1 MSIPKGALRKRKLI
15 LALGVAC
22 TASFLFVGVPSASA
36 LFTQCPPIGDD
47 EGCQVLITVNP
58 DGTGTVSQDAT
69 QGPYEEDEDAL
80 VGLQNNSP
88 GTVTSIALS
97 SSLDIFGFDD
107 DGICSDLTGYT
118 HPSPAGCPFGPTGYE
133 GPGTSFSNISADT
146 TSGTVNF
153 SPPVGPGG
161 SASFSLGGAISA
173 PDTPLGTIP
182 VQAVQGQTCSS
193 ASVSAKNYKP
203 KRSLTPTVP
212 GVRAFINVSEPS
224 TVSVDATLKFGASAA
239 ASKHLGTFTFVDTGR
254 KKLRI
259 ALSKSLGLSIG
270 DRVTLNLSVK
280 STPLSATGCKAGAT
294 KNVSLKT
301 RVVHVLKN
309 EASH

>member
-1 MSIPKGALRKRKLI
+1 MSIPKGAVRKKKFI
-15 LALGVAC
+15 LALGVVCA
-22 TASFLFVGVPSASA
+22 ASFLFVGVPSASA
-36 LFTQCPPIGDD
+36 LFTQCPPIGEDD
-47 EGCQVLITVNP
+47 GCQVLITVNP
-58 DGTGTVSQDAT
+58 DGSGTVTEDST
-69 QGPYEEDEDAL
+69 QGAYEGSEDAL
-80 VGLQNNSP
+80 VGVQNNAA
-88 GTVTSIALS
+88 GTVSAIDLS
-97 SSLDIFGFDD
+97 STIDIFGFDE
-107 DGICSDLTGYT
+107 DGICDIGTSYT
-118 HPSPAGCPFGPTGYE
+118 HPAPAGCPFGPTGYE

-161 SASFSLGGAISA
+161 SAYFSLEEAISA
-173 PDTPLGTIP
+173 ADIHVGTIA

-259 ALSKSLGLSIG
+259 ALRKSLGLSIG

-301 RVVHVLKN
+301 RVVHVLKS
-309 EASH
+309 EANH